1 LSLIEKFWAQPLR
14 RQLLLADLLLLVPV
28 LGLVAWS
35 ALSTRREIRDELI
48 SHAQVVATTT
58 AAYVNRDIQNFD
70 HMADQLTGDPSL
82 RALDAARIPD
92 LLNRAVVGRAMISA
106 IAVVDA
112 SGREVSSVGTLPDA
126 TDERLWPRRT
136 TESRRRTVEPI
147 RTQQSGPGYVVFG
160 YPIESSG
167 QLSAL
172 GVYVLPSNL
181 QQALQSLDLPPSS
194 VVFIADDDGRILAQ
208 SARSGHEI
216 GQQLYGPG
224 NQLNEARTHKG
235 PDGIERIHAEARIAA
250 GPWIV
255 SVGVPSSLVRERAGS
270 IWTRG
275 LIILSVVLAGG
286 FLVTWFLAFRLRES
300 VGHLSGTA
308 SRIASG
314 DFSPMQS
321 RPMLSAE
328 FAQLQVAF
336 AGMLERFNKT
346 KSALDG
352 QMAEERRIRQELES
366 LQGQVIRQE
375 RLAAVGQLVSGVAH
389 EINNPL
395 QAILGFSELLQM
407 QPDVSETVKADLRL
421 IQKESARACGIIRN
435 LALFA
440 RQQPGEAG
448 PMMMSDVIRAVA
460 ELRQRRLESEDIEL
474 QLDDRARRP
483 VTAVLA
489 ELQQVV
495 LNFVI
500 NAEQSIIASGR
511 LPGRITIRSY
521 DKDDRVVL
529 EVEDTGPGVAPA
541 NEAKLFQPFFTTK
554 PVGQGTGLGLSISYG
569 IVDSLGGGIGYRR
582 AAAGGS
588 IFYFD
593 LPARAMAQVP

>member
-1 LSLIEKFWAQPLR
+1 LSLIQRFWAQPLR
-14 RQLLLADLLLLVPV
+14 RQLLVADLLLLVPV
-28 LGLVAWS
+28 LGLAAWS
-35 ALSTRREIRDELI
+35 GLSTRREIREELVA
-48 SHAQVVATTT
+48 HAHVVATTT
-58 AAYVNRDIQNFD
+58 AAYLNRDIQNFD
-70 HMADQLTGDPSL
+70 RIADQLVGDPSL
-82 RALDAARIPD
+82 RSLDGARIGD
-92 LLNRAVVGRAMISA
+92 LLSRAVVGRPAIPAM
-106 IAVVDA
+106 AVMDT
-112 SGREVSSVGTLPDA
+112 SGREVGRVGTPPDA
-126 TDERLWPRRT
+126 VSDRT
-136 TESRRRTVEPI
+136 WVQGTVQSGNRTVEAI
-147 RTQQSGPGYVVFG
+147 GGPAGGPASVVFG
-160 YPIESSG
+160 YPIRQG
-167 QLSAL
+167 DAVVGAL
-172 GVYVLPSNL
+172 GVYVQPAGL
-181 QQALQSLDLPPSS
+181 QQTLQSLQLPASS
-194 VVFIADDDGRILAQ
+194 VVVIADSEGRILTQ
-208 SARSGHEI
+208 SAGSDRKVGEL
-216 GQQLYGPG
+216 LYGGEVQASGSP
-224 NQLNEARTHKG
+224 RTHVG
-235 PDGIERIHAEARIAA
+235 ADGIERLHAEERVSA
-250 GPWIV
+250 GPWLV
-255 SVGVPSSLVRERAGS
+255 SVGVPSSVVEERSRS
-270 IWTRG
+270 IWSRG
-275 LIILSVVLAGG
+275 LMILAVGLAGG
-286 FLVTWFLAFRLRES
+286 LFVTWLLARRLRES
-300 VGHLSGTA
+300 VDHLSSTA
-308 SRIASG
+308 SRIATG

-321 RPMLSAE
+321 RPMLSDE
-328 FAQLQVAF
+328 FAQLQSAF
-336 AGMLERFNKT
+336 AGMLERFNQT
-346 KSALDG
+346 RGALDG

-407 QPDVSETVKADLRL
+407 QPDVSETVKADLRV

-448 PMMMSDVIRAVA
+448 AMMIGDVIRAVA
-460 ELRQRRLESEDIEL
+460 ELRQRRLETEDIEL
-474 QLDDRARRP
+474 RLENRATRA

-495 LNFVI
+495 LNFVV

-521 DKDDRVVL
+521 DKEGRVVL
-529 EVEDTGPGVAPA
+529 EVEDTGPGVEPE

-593 LPARAMAQVP
+593 LPARME